1 MQINDSSGH
10 PNNMYQSEG
19 MQRSG
24 HFRNY
29 MKCVLILFVLIGLNN
44 VVFGQSTLGYT
55 LNKGDVFTIKQNAE
69 QIITQ
74 NLDGATHELT
84 NTINGILQFKVL
96 NQQEDNYTI
105 ELIFKDLNLKIN
117 SSIQGELMNV
127 NAKVVK
133 PEDVQSQIFN
143 SLLDNPVQMTLAKTG
158 DILDVRGGDSLV
170 LKMAN
175 ASGLTDEFSLNMMK
189 KSLEKEFGSEALSNS
204 YKQLTY
210 IYPLKKIKVGDTWEN
225 EYSGKLSAKNNWT
238 LQELTDSN
246 ASIQGKSEITMDVKE
261 PTTTMKLTGKQ
272 ETQITADKTSGFI
285 QKMKVEGESDGTSTI
300 AQMGDQEIPTHIKS
314 TITYEL
320 IN

>member
-1 MQINDSSGH
+1 
-10 PNNMYQSEG
+10 
-19 MQRSG
+19 
-24 HFRNY
+24 
-29 MKCVLILFVLIGLNN
+29 MKQALTLFVMITLNYA
-44 VVFGQSTLGYT
+44 VFGQLTLEYK
-55 LNKGDVFTIKQNAE
+55 LNKGDIFTIKQNAQ

-84 NTINGILQFKVL
+84 NTINGVLQLKVL
-96 NQQEDNYTI
+96 NQEEDNYNM

-127 NAKVVK
+127 NAKEVTA
-133 PEDVQSQIFN
+133 EDVQSQIFN
-143 SLLDNPVQMTLAKTG
+143 TLLDNPVQMTLSKTG
-158 DILDVRGGDSLV
+158 DILEVRGGDSLV

-175 ASGLTDEFSLNMMK
+175 ASGLTDAFSLNMMK

-210 IYPLKKIKVGDTWEN
+210 IYPQKKIKVGDTWEN
-225 EYSGKLSAKNNWT
+225 EYLGKLSAKNSWT
-238 LQELTDSN
+238 LKSITDST
-246 ASIQGKSEITMDVKE
+246 ASISGKAEITMDIKE

-272 ETQITADKTSGFI
+272 ETEITADKISGFI
-285 QKMKVEGESDGTSTI
+285 QKMKVEGESEGTSTI
-300 AQMGDQEIPTHIKS
+300 VQMGDQEIPTHIKS

>member
-1 MQINDSSGH
+1 
-10 PNNMYQSEG
+10 
-19 MQRSG
+19 
-24 HFRNY
+24 
-29 MKCVLILFVLIGLNN
+29 MKQALTLFVMITLNYA
-44 VVFGQSTLGYT
+44 VFGQLTLEYK
-55 LNKGDVFTIKQNAE
+55 LNKGDIFTIKQNAQ

-84 NTINGILQFKVL
+84 NTINGVLQLKVL
-96 NQQEDNYTI
+96 NQEEDNYNM

-127 NAKVVK
+127 NAKEVTA
-133 PEDVQSQIFN
+133 EDVQSQIFN
-143 SLLDNPVQMTLAKTG
+143 TLLDNPVQMTLSKTG
-158 DILDVRGGDSLV
+158 DILEVRGGDSLV

-175 ASGLTDEFSLNMMK
+175 ASGLTDAFSLNMMK

-210 IYPLKKIKVGDTWEN
+210 IYPSKKIKVGDTWEN
-225 EYSGKLSAKNNWT
+225 EYLGKLSAKNSWT
-238 LQELTDSN
+238 LKSLTDST
-246 ASIQGKSEITMDVKE
+246 ASISGKAEITMDIKE

-272 ETQITADKTSGFI
+272 ETEITADKTSGFI
-285 QKMKVEGESDGTSTI
+285 QKMKVEGESEGTSTI
-300 AQMGDQEIPTHIKS
+300 VQMGDQEIPTHIKS

>member
-1 MQINDSSGH
+1 
-10 PNNMYQSEG
+10 
-19 MQRSG
+19 
-24 HFRNY
+24 
-29 MKCVLILFVLIGLNN
+29 MKQALTLFVMITLNYA
-44 VVFGQSTLGYT
+44 VFGQLTLEYK
-55 LNKGDVFTIKQNAE
+55 LNKGDIFTIKQNAQ

-84 NTINGILQFKVL
+84 NTINGVLQLKVL
-96 NQQEDNYTI
+96 NQEEDNYNM

-127 NAKVVK
+127 NAKEVTA
-133 PEDVQSQIFN
+133 EDVQSQIFN
-143 SLLDNPVQMTLAKTG
+143 TLLDNPVQMTLSKTG
-158 DILDVRGGDSLV
+158 DILEVRGGDSLV

-175 ASGLTDEFSLNMMK
+175 ASGLTDAFSLNMMK

-210 IYPLKKIKVGDTWEN
+210 IYPSKKIKVGDTWEN
-225 EYSGKLSAKNNWT
+225 EYLGKLSAKNSWT
-238 LQELTDSN
+238 LKSITDST
-246 ASIQGKSEITMDVKE
+246 ASISGKAEITMDIKE

-272 ETQITADKTSGFI
+272 ETEITADKISGFI
-285 QKMKVEGESDGTSTI
+285 QKMKVEGESEGTSTI
-300 AQMGDQEIPTHIKS
+300 VQMGDQEIPTHIKS

>member
-1 MQINDSSGH
+1 
-10 PNNMYQSEG
+10 
-19 MQRSG
+19 
-24 HFRNY
+24 
-29 MKCVLILFVLIGLNN
+29 MKQALALFVLITLNYT
-44 VVFGQSTLGYT
+44 VFGQSTLGYK
-55 LNKGDVFTIKQNAE
+55 LNKGDIFTIKQNAQ

-96 NQQEDNYTI
+96 DQQEGNYNM

-127 NAKVVK
+127 HAKEVTA
-133 PEDVQSQIFN
+133 EDVQSQIFN
-143 SLLDNPVQMTLAKTG
+143 SLLNNPVQMTLSKTG
-158 DILDVRGGDSLV
+158 DILEVRGGDSLV
-170 LKMAN
+170 LKMTN
-175 ASGLTDEFSLNMMK
+175 ASGLTDEFSLNLMK

-210 IYPLKKIKVGDTWEN
+210 IYPSKKLKVGDTWEN
-225 EYSGKLSAKNNWT
+225 EYSGKLSTKNNWT
-238 LQELTDSN
+238 LKELTASS
-246 ASIQGKSEITMDVKE
+246 ASITGESEITMDIKE

-272 ETQITADKTSGFI
+272 ETQITADKASGFI
-285 QKMKVEGESDGTSTI
+285 QKMKVEGESEGTSTI

-314 TITYEL
+314 IITYEL

>member
-1 MQINDSSGH
+1 
-10 PNNMYQSEG
+10 
-19 MQRSG
+19 
-24 HFRNY
+24 
-29 MKCVLILFVLIGLNN
+29 MKQALTLFVMITLNYA
-44 VVFGQSTLGYT
+44 VFGQLTLEYK
-55 LNKGDVFTIKQNAE
+55 LNKGDIFTIKQNAQ

-84 NTINGILQFKVL
+84 NTINGVLQFKVL
-96 NQQEDNYTI
+96 NQEEDNYNM

-127 NAKVVK
+127 NAKEVTA
-133 PEDVQSQIFN
+133 EDVQSQIFN
-143 SLLDNPVQMTLAKTG
+143 TLLDNPVQMTLSKTG
-158 DILDVRGGDSLV
+158 DILEVRGGDSLV

-175 ASGLTDEFSLNMMK
+175 ASGLTDAFSLNMMK

-210 IYPLKKIKVGDTWEN
+210 IYPSKKIKVGDTWEN
-225 EYSGKLSAKNNWT
+225 EYLGKLSAKNSWT
-238 LQELTDSN
+238 LKSITDST
-246 ASIQGKSEITMDVKE
+246 ASISGKAEITMDIKE

-272 ETQITADKTSGFI
+272 ETEITADKISGFI
-285 QKMKVEGESDGTSTI
+285 QKMKVEGESEGTSTI
-300 AQMGDQEIPTHIKS
+300 VQMGDQEIPTHIKS